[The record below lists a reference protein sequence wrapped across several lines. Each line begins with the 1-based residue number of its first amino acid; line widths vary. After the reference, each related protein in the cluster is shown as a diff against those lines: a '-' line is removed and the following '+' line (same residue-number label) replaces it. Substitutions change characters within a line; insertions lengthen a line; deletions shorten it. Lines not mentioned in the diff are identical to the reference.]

1 MPDFAGVMK
10 ELEKERDVGDDLSPR
25 DMVGRPEQS
34 SNHQEGQRHEDRIE
48 PNSDADDY
56 LSPDDSEESSKHAYI
71 DKEVDR
77 ATGTVTYYYENGVKS
92 IHHPDP
98 KKNTPGFHK
107 QQAANHRQQ
116 AQVSRL
122 FDDKAALSH
131 LTAAHGHDLAANSKE
146 RAAKRYKD
154 VGRNVRTWAER
165 VGQRDEDVSDLP
177 ELDDAGMPKKDKT
190 ETPKVQSRRTAGR
203 GPLENLLEKF
213 GSTDSY
219 AGLGSGSS
227 KANSTSVPKPSGSS
241 SWPPT
246 PNAPRIDQ
254 PTAAAYSGA
263 SKKYGAFGAN
273 AVPSSEGPANTPVT
287 VPTSYATPPKVP
299 GKRDVAG
306 AIQKPFEMPKEYP
319 VLKPKKIDKEKVNL
333 ESHLD
338 QFNNFMS
345 KDGAIGTVDGMG
357 TVAVSSDPGVFS
369 PTYGDRSPIKQ
380 KKKKS
385 GVAKLDQF
393 LRQKNKKVEKFATDV
408 VQGALQDLREYDIMK
423 STDAKSI
430 YKANGKEAPKAKEE
444 PKLEKPDEE
453 SKPAKV
459 QSPPSIY
466 KEDKEDNEEFYS
478 LFKDYFE
485 YLDKEQE
492 STDDSRDGEERP
504 DSEKTG
510 GSDLD

>member
-1 MPDFAGVMK
+1 MPDFAEVMK

-122 FDDKAALSH
+122 FDDKSALSH

-466 KEDKEDNEEFYS
+466 KEDNEEFYS

>member
-1 MPDFAGVMK
+1 MPDFAEVMK

-34 SNHQEGQRHEDRIE
+34 SNHREGQRHEDRIE

-56 LSPDDSEESSKHAYI
+56 LSPDDSDESSKHAYI

>member
-1 MPDFAGVMK
+1 MPDFAEVMK
-10 ELEKERDVGDDLSPR
+10 ELEKERDIGDDLSPR

-34 SNHQEGQRHEDRIE
+34 PNPQEGQRHEDRIE
-48 PNSDADDY
+48 PNSDADAY
-56 LSPDDSEESSKHAYI
+56 LSPNDSDESSKHAYL
-71 DKEVDR
+71 DKEVDK
-77 ATGTVTYYYENGVKS
+77 ATGTITYYYENGVKS

-116 AQVSRL
+116 AQDSRL

-131 LTAAHGHDLAANSKE
+131 LTAAHGHDLAGASKE
-146 RAAKRYKD
+146 RAAQRYKD
-154 VGRNVRTWAER
+154 VGRNVSTWAER
-165 VGQRDEDVSDLP
+165 VGQRDEDASDLP
-177 ELDDAGMPKKDKT
+177 ELDDAGMPKKDKP
-190 ETPKVQSRRTAGR
+190 ETPRVRPRRTSSS

-213 GSTDSY
+213 GSTDSF

-227 KANSTSVPKPSGSS
+227 KANSASVPKPSGSS

-246 PNAPRIDQ
+246 SNAPRIDQ
-254 PTAAAYSGA
+254 PTAAAYDGA
-263 SKKYGAFGAN
+263 SKKYGSFGAN
-273 AVPSSEGPANTPVT
+273 AVPSSEGPASTPVT
-287 VPTSYATPPKVP
+287 VPTSYPTPPKVP

-338 QFNNFMS
+338 EFKNFMS
-345 KDGAIGTVDGMG
+345 KDGAIGTVDGVG

-393 LRQKNKKVEKFATDV
+393 LRQKNTKVQKFATDV

-423 STDAKSI
+423 STDEKNV
-430 YKANGKEAPKAKEE
+430 YKADGKEAPKAKGS
-444 PKLEKPDEE
+444 PKPDTQPTEL
-453 SKPAKV
+453 KPAKV
-459 QSPPSIY
+459 ASPPSIY
-466 KEDKEDNEEFYS
+466 KEDNEEFYS
-478 LFKDYFE
+478 LFKNYFE

-492 STDDSRDGEERP
+492 STDDSRDVEERP
-504 DSEKTG
+504 DSEETG

>member
-1 MPDFAGVMK
+1 MPNFAEVMK
-10 ELEKERDVGDDLSPR
+10 ELEKERDIGDDLSPR

-34 SNHQEGQRHEDRIE
+34 PNHQEGQRHEDQIE
-48 PNSDADDY
+48 PNSDAADY
-56 LSPDDSEESSKHAYI
+56 LSPDDSDESAKHAYI
-71 DKEVDR
+71 DKEVDQ
-77 ATGTVTYYYENGVKS
+77 ATGTITYYYENGVKS

-116 AQVSRL
+116 AQDSRL

-131 LTAAHGHDLAANSKE
+131 LTAAHGHDLAGAAKE
-146 RAAKRYKD
+146 RAAQRYKD
-154 VGRNVRTWAER
+154 VGRNVSTWASR
-165 VGQRDEDVSDLP
+165 VGQRDEDIADLP
-177 ELDDAGMPKKDKT
+177 ELDDAGMPKRD
-190 ETPKVQSRRTAGR
+190 
-203 GPLENLLEKF
+203 N
-213 GSTDSY
+213 
-219 AGLGSGSS
+219 
-227 KANSTSVPKPSGSS
+227 PKPSL
-241 SWPPT
+241 
-246 PNAPRIDQ
+246 NRPRRNPDR
-254 PTAAAYSGA
+254 
-263 SKKYGAFGAN
+263 
-273 AVPSSEGPANTPVT
+273 GPVEN
-287 VPTSYATPPKVP
+287 
-299 GKRDVAG
+299 
-306 AIQKPFEMPKEYP
+306 M
-319 VLKPKKIDKEKVNL
+319 EK
-333 ESHLD
+333 SHLSTFTD
-338 QFNNFMS
+338 FLS
-345 KDGAIGTVDGMG
+345 KDGAIGTVDGVG

-430 YKANGKEAPKAKEE
+430 YKADGKEAPKAKEE
-444 PKLEKPDEE
+444 PKLENPDKE

-466 KEDKEDNEEFYS
+466 KEDNEEFYS

-492 STDDSRDGEERP
+492 STDDSRDGEERL
-504 DSEKTG
+504 DSEETG